1 MYFYINKSDPGG
13 QFHKHTFIFN
23 YIFLCGWMYRIIKFL
38 NFSEL
43 SSPKSRDFLL
53 LNINILILHYVSMQ
67 SEIYHP
73 RFINSLKQYTAKL
86 EAENDKIRA
95 ENTELKARIA
105 KLEDKQTQNELIKNL
120 LSVPH
125 DKNHQLVKDQIH
137 MI

>member
-1 MYFYINKSDPGG
+1 
-13 QFHKHTFIFN
+13 
-23 YIFLCGWMYRIIKFL
+23 
-38 NFSEL
+38 
-43 SSPKSRDFLL
+43 
-53 LNINILILHYVSMQ
+53 MQ
-67 SEIYHP
+67 SEIDNP
-73 RFINSLKQYTAKL
+73 ISFGPPSETDSLKQRISKL

-120 LSVPH
+120 LSVSH